1 MMTVI
6 TLFLA
11 HIKTIIIYRFVID
24 LSYPSLE
31 YRLSR
36 SENFALFMTTV
47 PESSIVPRKHKK
59 LTEHLMNGWMNEYA
73 HW

>member
-11 HIKTIIIYRFVID
+11 HIKTIIMFVID

-31 YRLSR
+31 HRLSR

-47 PESSIVPRKHKK
+47 PESSIVHRTHKK
-59 LTEHLMNGWMNEYA
+59 LTEHLMNEWMNEYA